1 MQIHPRDMNN
11 YFVLNSEEMILIL
24 LSSAHDYLL
33 DNLFFLM
40 EGFYEGFKFFLDF
53 SNFFWRIKEIV
64 IKTSATSIFSTSEE
78 KK

>member
-1 MQIHPRDMNN
+1 
-11 YFVLNSEEMILIL
+11 
-24 LSSAHDYLL
+24 
-33 DNLFFLM
+33 M

>member
-11 YFVLNSEEMILIL
+11 YFVLNSEEMVLIL
-24 LSSAHDYLL
+24 LSSVHDYLL

-40 EGFYEGFKFFLDF
+40 EGFYEGFKLFLDF

>member
-40 EGFYEGFKFFLDF
+40 EGFYEGFKFSLDF